1 MSDASPAHQ
10 ASLAALGPGAFALAG
25 ELDHSNAAQLLL
37 QGERAFAGLPRV
49 EVDLAGVT
57 QADSAG
63 LALLIEWVAVS
74 RSAGREL
81 HFRAVPS
88 QLLAIAR
95 LAGVEEILPIE
106 R

>member
-1 MSDASPAHQ
+1 MSGAGLAHQ
-10 ASLAALGPGAFALAG
+10 VSLAARGAGAFALAG
-25 ELDHSNAAQLLL
+25 ELDHTNAAQLLV